1 MAEIKSS
8 IPPYERTAFYYETD
22 RMGIIHHSNYIRW
35 FEEARIYFLE
45 KAGYPYS
52 RMEENG
58 VMIPVLSAE
67 CEYKNAV
74 RFDETVLINLDI
86 EEFNGFKMTIKYTVT
101 GKADNQ
107 LKAVG
112 KTRHF
117 FVTSDMKPIRVKN
130 TYPEIYNV
138 FNDNK
143 TVQDG

>member
-8 IPPYERTAFYYETD
+8 IPPYERTAHYYETD

-52 RMEENG
+52 EMEKDG

-74 RFDETVLINLDI
+74 RFDETVLIDLEI
-86 EEFNGFKMTIKYTVT
+86 AEFNGFKMTITYTVT
-101 GKADNQ
+101 GKKDGQ

-117 FVTSDMKPIRVKN
+117 FVTPDLKPLRVSK
-130 TYPEIYNV
+130 THKRVFDV
-138 FNDNK
+138 FNDNRK
-143 TVQDG
+143 PGGQ